1 MTIEEAYRK
10 ASAQC
15 AAREYCRHDWLEKL
29 RRAKM
34 TQAEAEAVVARL
46 VEEGFI
52 DEGRYA
58 RAFVHD
64 KTAFAKWGRV
74 KTRLSLKQKG
84 IPAACIEEAL
94 QAIDEAAYLEALAD
108 TIRQKACQLKDEDP
122 RTARMKTAKFAISRG
137 YEPQLA
143 FEAAGMDFS
152 AFD

>member
-15 AAREYCRHDWLEKL
+15 AAREYCPNDWMDKL
-29 RRAKM
+29 RKAKM

-52 DEGRYA
+52 DEERYA

-64 KTAFAKWGRV
+64 KTVFAKWGRI
-74 KTRLSLKQKG
+74 KTKLSLRQKK
-84 IPAACIEEAL
+84 ISQDYIEEAL
-94 QAIDEAAYLEALAD
+94 SKIDETAYLEALAD
-108 TIRQKACQLKDEDP
+108 TIRQKARQLKDEDP

-137 YEPQLA
+137 YEPELVFKA
-143 FEAAGMDFS
+143 VGMEEYAPD
-152 AFD
+152 